1 MQKNFSISTKRKKE
15 RKIRVYQQLLVGPN
29 AIFAKDKESE
39 GVSYVNQKKEKGGL
53 EGDQGGV
60 INGKWMRQRRRREGG
75 WEEREEDRKER
86 RGGQKFSALT
96 LLHIHYFY

>member
-53 EGDQGGV
+53 EGD
-60 INGKWMRQRRRREGG
+60 
-75 WEEREEDRKER
+75 
-86 RGGQKFSALT
+86 
-96 LLHIHYFY
+96 

>member
-1 MQKNFSISTKRKKE
+1 VFEVVGVCGRWFHFFKRLMSFEMQKNFSISTKRKKE

-53 EGDQGGV
+53 EGD
-60 INGKWMRQRRRREGG
+60 
-75 WEEREEDRKER
+75 
-86 RGGQKFSALT
+86 
-96 LLHIHYFY
+96 